1 MFKLFTQ
8 SCAPRSLHRLYS
20 TKTTVQLVAELR
32 KLTNAPIIKARQAL
46 TETNNDFDAALK
58 WLEKDLLAS
67 GLAKAEKIKD
77 RTASEGL
84 VSVSV
89 LDGGFG
95 SRIGSGV
102 GPVKAAIIELN
113 CESDFVSRT
122 DEFSRLAADI
132 AQTVAQMAG
141 QQGSAS
147 NFTALDVASLLE
159 TPLKSGTIHSS
170 IMDLIARIGENITL
184 RRAALLAPTSA
195 ESKLRVGSYVHNAA
209 PAFPTSGRVGVLS
222 LLSLRSP
229 RLSDLLKDDVFL
241 TDTQKLE
248 RALARQTAG
257 FLTRAIREKAHEE
270 DDLETVLYQQPFAML
285 GGEKAGLP
293 VRQVLDEWQKQWELE
308 EFEVADFVRWEVG
321 ESQSK

>member
-1 MFKLFTQ
+1 M
-8 SCAPRSLHRLYS
+8 
-20 TKTTVQLVAELR
+20 
-32 KLTNAPIIKARQAL
+32 KARQAL

-67 GLAKAEKIKD
+67 GAAKAEKIKD

-132 AQTVAQMAG
+132 AHTVAQMAG
-141 QQGSAS
+141 QQGSTS
-147 NFTALDVASLLE
+147 HFTNLDVASLME
-159 TPLKSGTIHSS
+159 TPLKSGTIYSS
-170 IMDLIARIGENITL
+170 IMDLIARIGENVTL
-184 RRAALLAPTSA
+184 RRAALLAPTSG
-195 ESKLRVGSYVHNAA
+195 ESKLRVGSYVHNST

-229 RLSDLLKDDVFL
+229 RLSDLLKDNAFL
-241 TDTQKLE
+241 TDIEKLE
-248 RALARQTAG
+248 RALSRQTAG
-257 FLTRAIREKAHEE
+257 FYTRAIKEKAHEE
-270 DDLETVLYQQPFAML
+270 DDPETVLYQQPFAML

-293 VRQVLDEWQKQWELE
+293 VRQVLDEWEKQWELE
-308 EFEVADFVRWEVG
+308 KLEVADFVRWDVG